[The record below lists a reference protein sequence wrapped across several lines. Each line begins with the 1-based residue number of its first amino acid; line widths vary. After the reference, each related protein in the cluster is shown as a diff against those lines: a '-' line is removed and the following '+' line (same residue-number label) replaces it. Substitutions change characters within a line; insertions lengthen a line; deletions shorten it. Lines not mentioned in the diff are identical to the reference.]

1 MFRILLFI
9 IGAIILYKLIFNF
22 IIPVYRTSRDIKRR
36 FREMHQQMNDNVSGF
51 NNQQGNVGQQRQEAP
66 KKPADKDYIDFEE
79 VK

>member
-22 IIPVYRTSRDIKRR
+22 IIPVYRTSKDIKKR
-36 FREMHQQMNDNVSGF
+36 FREMHQQMNDDVNGF
-51 NNQQGNVGQQRQEAP
+51 NQQGNVGQRQEAP
-66 KKPADKDYIDFEE
+66 KKPKDKDYIDFEE

>member
-9 IGAIILYKLIFNF
+9 IGAIILYKLIFDF
-22 IIPVYRTSRDIKRR
+22 IIPVYRVSKDVKKR
-36 FREMHQQMNDNVSGF
+36 FRDMHQQMNDDVNRF
-51 NNQQGNVGQQRQEAP
+51 NQQGNVEQQRDAP